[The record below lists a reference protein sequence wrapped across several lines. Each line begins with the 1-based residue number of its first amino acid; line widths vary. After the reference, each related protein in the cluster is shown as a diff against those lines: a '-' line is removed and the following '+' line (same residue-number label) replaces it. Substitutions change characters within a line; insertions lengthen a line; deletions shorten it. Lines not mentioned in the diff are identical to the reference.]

1 MKKFQFF
8 VVCLLMVTFTATSV
22 MAAGGNWKKGKKV
35 YKDTCQT
42 CHERGGEGGLLK
54 PAKKTIAQWQRFFD
68 KEKHAAKPEVWN
80 KLSEKDLANLLE
92 YFKKYAADANQAQTC
107 G

>member
-8 VVCLLMVTFTATSV
+8 VICLLIMAFTASPV
-22 MAAGGNWKKGKKV
+22 FARGNWKKGKRV
-35 YKDTCQT
+35 YKETCIT
-42 CHERGGEGGLLK
+42 CHERGGEGGLMK

-68 KEKHAAKPEVWN
+68 KEQHRDKPEVW
-80 KLSEKDLANLLE
+80 KMLSDKDRENLLE
-92 YFKKYAADANQAQTC
+92 YFKKYAADARQAQTC